1 MCIVGTGL
9 YNDTCC
15 VGMLWVACALL
26 RAILALL
33 VQPLYHLINNEP
45 RNISLGS
52 ANDISPK
59 QCMFTYMHVCVCV
72 CLVCIYSMHVLNPT
86 EKHKTHTQACM
97 TADTHTHAHT
107 HAHTCTHKHAH
118 ACKHARTHTQ
128 WHPHTHNGQV
138 PISYTQC
145 AGSDSHN
152 MVSCRSEEGDSPD
165 KVGSGLGAH
174 HIVGT

>member
-52 ANDISPK
+52 ANDISPR
-59 QCMFTYMHVCVCV
+59 QCMFIYMRARV
-72 CLVCIYSMHVLNPT
+72 CLVYIYCTHVLNPT
-86 EKHKTHTQACM
+86 EKHTANTQACM
-97 TADTHTHAHT
+97 TADTRTHCTHTHTHTHTHKHTHTHTHTLTHTQACTHAHT
-107 HAHTCTHKHAH
+107 H
-118 ACKHARTHTQ
+118 THTHAQ
-128 WHPHTHNGQV
+128 
-138 PISYTQC
+138 
-145 AGSDSHN
+145 
-152 MVSCRSEEGDSPD
+152 
-165 KVGSGLGAH
+165 
-174 HIVGT
+174 